1 MLSSFSQRSAF
12 VKVASRVLNADL
24 SESGCK
30 ITAFFS
36 FCQIFLKEIARFCVF
51 FTNFAAVKT
60 KTEAIVLRSV
70 KYGEQKVIVDM
81 FTRQWGRLSFALV
94 LPHSAH
100 ARLKKQYFQPLTL
113 LNIEADIR
121 QQQQFQKIGEAS
133 LLSPLPSLLSDPSKL
148 AIGLF
153 VCEFLYHALRDE
165 QQNVPLFDYVR
176 TSIEWL
182 DQRERDFANFH
193 LVFLMHLSR
202 FLGFYPNLD
211 DYHDGDFFDL
221 RSAGFC
227 QLAPLHR
234 DFLQPQEAARI
245 RMLMRMDY
253 VSMHLFR
260 LSRAD
265 RNRILELLVYY
276 YRLHIPQFPEL
287 RSLPVLRELFR

>member
-1 MLSSFSQRSAF
+1 M
-12 VKVASRVLNADL
+12 
-24 SESGCK
+24 
-30 ITAFFS
+30 
-36 FCQIFLKEIARFCVF
+36 
-51 FTNFAAVKT
+51 KT
-60 KTEAIVLRSV
+60 KTEAIVLHSV

-81 FTRQWGRLSFALV
+81 FTRQCGRLSFAVV

-113 LNIEADIR
+113 LYIEADIR
-121 QQQQFQKIGEAS
+121 QQQPFQRVVEAS
-133 LLSPLPSLLSDPSKL
+133 LQSPLPSLLSEPSKL

-182 DQRERDFANFH
+182 DKRERDFANFH

-227 QLAPLHR
+227 QSAPLHR

-245 RMLMRMDY
+245 RLLMRMDY

-260 LSRAD
+260 LSRTD

-287 RSLPVLRELFR
+287 RSLPVLRELFQ